1 MSQQGALT
9 IYDRNGQQVA
19 GAGVNAAANG
29 YPALFS
35 NHCNV
40 GYKDGNAKTA
50 FFYSG
55 PHDSHL
61 AGRAMNIAESMEYS
75 RLRR

>member
-1 MSQQGALT
+1 MANQGSLT
-9 IYDRNGQQVA
+9 IYNRDGQQVA
-19 GAGVNAAANG
+19 GTQANSASNG

-40 GYKDGNAKTA
+40 GYKDGQAKTA